1 MMRSNIKEH
10 VRPGACQAINRY
22 SHSDLILACSLY
34 FFLDKNNP
42 NQNKTKKNP
51 NKQTKNKNKKKKKN
65 QTRVPGFLPCERH
78 S

>member
-42 NQNKTKKNP
+42 NQNKTKKKP
-51 NKQTKNKNKKKKKN
+51 KQTNKKQKQKKKKKPN
-65 QTRVPGFLPCERH
+65 QSSWFPSL
-78 S
+78 